1 MLTRQKNK
9 TFMQTEQYE
18 STEDTPNSK
27 FERFA
32 CIAVVKGRMK
42 NLF

>member
-18 STEDTPNSK
+18 STKDTPNSK
-27 FERFA
+27 FEQLA
-32 CIAVVKGRMK
+32 CIAVVKERVK
-42 NLF
+42 NSF